1 MTASAH
7 SISHCSSLV
16 LCTQMCTLGYE
27 WAFVRLLNRPLCH
40 VSRLEH
46 LPWKWPSIP
55 FTRMTFIV
63 SLCNVDSPVFY
74 YYVRVI
80 LVAFLSH
87 FYSDTMEYAMKKTI
101 EEQNWGF
108 WFPPH
113 CCQHDTVRSSRKLN
127 YHPHECIMISFR
139 FKSGSVDCLCFSNE
153 WAVVRP

>member
-1 MTASAH
+1 MTASVQ

-63 SLCNVDSPVFY
+63 FLSNADSPVSY
-74 YYVRVI
+74 YYV
-80 LVAFLSH
+80 LSFLCSCH
-87 FYSDTMEYAMKKTI
+87 ISTLMKWSMAWKNTI
-101 EEQNWGF
+101 EEQIWGF
-108 WFPPH
+108 WLPR
-113 CCQHDTVRSSRKLN
+113 CCQHDTVRSSRKLD
-127 YHPHECIMISFR
+127 YHPDDCIMISFR
-139 FKSGSVDCLCFSNE
+139 FKSGSVDCLWFSKE
-153 WAVVRP
+153 WAVVGP